1 MHTFSNL
8 TAFRRLPG
16 VSWLS
21 YKGSRDTPSSWC
33 SPKWTCHLKSLLFH
47 TGSPHSAGYGIHNIK
62 SLQSVERIP
71 HLPAFWWYKVSI
83 CFRQFR
89 ARWKHFITEKR
100 LQWMRS
106 EPENLGVLSFMN
118 RSEQQQQ
125 QKCIHNWQETEGDK
139 MIFYY
144 FYLFIYLCARYF
156 FWTTGLKLIYFTYIF
171 CLTNFT
177 EMYIL

>member
-1 MHTFSNL
+1 MHTFSNP

-16 VSWLS
+16 VSRLT

-71 HLPAFWWYKVSI
+71 YLPAFWWYKVSI

-89 ARWKHFITEKR
+89 ARWKHFIIEKR

-106 EPENLGVLSFMN
+106 EPENLGVLSFMS
-118 RSEQQQQ
+118 RSEQQQ

-139 MIFYY
+139 MTFYY

-156 FWTTGLKLIYFTYIF
+156 FWTTGLKLIYFTFIF